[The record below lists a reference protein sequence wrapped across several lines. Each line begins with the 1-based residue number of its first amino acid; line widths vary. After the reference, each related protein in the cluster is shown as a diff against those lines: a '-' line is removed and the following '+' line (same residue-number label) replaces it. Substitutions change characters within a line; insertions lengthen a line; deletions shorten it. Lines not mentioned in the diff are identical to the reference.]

1 MLYVDNICA
10 GSKIVVMDMAGRI
23 LSTNESKDDYIR
35 MPLSEKQIYIV
46 KVTYL
51 KTDWIFKVIG

>member
-1 MLYVDNICA
+1 
-10 GSKIVVMDMAGRI
+10 MDMAGRI